1 VFVLTVSDTAGASDL
16 ASVQLLFGSSTG
28 LASACSVT
36 YAAQQNTLSLT
47 SDAGTSVA
55 GSVSPGQA
63 TTASNSQCTLK
74 GTGSSVARS
83 GNTLTLTVNLQ
94 FSGAFAS
101 LGNSATKNVYAKPL
115 TAAGQGPTGG
125 FVTVG
130 TWTVPQTTAGP
141 PAVVSVSP
149 ASGQG
154 SSVSFVLTVSD
165 PAGAGD
171 LSSVQLTVG
180 SSTAL
185 ASVCSVTYIAQQN
198 TFGLTNDAGTG
209 YGGYVSPGQATTIS
223 NSQCTLAGSG
233 SSVQLSGNTLMMTV
247 SLQFSSAFAGAG
259 KGPVKNV
266 YALPVNVA
274 GQGPTAGATL
284 AGTWTIPQLTTN
296 GVPTPVSLTPSSGKG
311 SSQAFALV
319 VSDSAGATDL
329 AAVHLIVSGAAAL
342 TNACWVTYF
351 PPKNSIGLV
360 NDSATAYV
368 GYVTPGQAGTVSN
381 SNCTLSGSGSSVQT
395 SGTLLTLTAN
405 LAFNSNFS
413 TVGSG
418 ATKTVYAYPVS
429 AAGKAP
435 PAIVA
440 MGSWTLP

>member
-1 VFVLTVSDTAGASDL
+1 
-16 ASVQLLFGSSTG
+16 
-28 LASACSVT
+28 
-36 YAAQQNTLSLT
+36 
-47 SDAGTSVA
+47 
-55 GSVSPGQA
+55 
-63 TTASNSQCTLK
+63 
-74 GTGSSVARS
+74 
-83 GNTLTLTVNLQ
+83 
-94 FSGAFAS
+94 
-101 LGNSATKNVYAKPL
+101 
-115 TAAGQGPTGG
+115 
-125 FVTVG
+125 
-130 TWTVPQTTAGP
+130 
-141 PAVVSVSP
+141 
-149 ASGQG
+149 
-154 SSVSFVLTVSD
+154 
-165 PAGAGD
+165 
-171 LSSVQLTVG
+171 
-180 SSTAL
+180 
-185 ASVCSVTYIAQQN
+185 
-198 TFGLTNDAGTG
+198 
-209 YGGYVSPGQATTIS
+209 
-223 NSQCTLAGSG
+223 
-233 SSVQLSGNTLMMTV
+233 VQLSGNTLAMTV

-259 KGPVKNV
+259 NGPVKNV
-266 YALPVNVA
+266 YALAVNVA

-351 PPKNSIGLV
+351 PSKNSIGLV

-368 GYVTPGQAGTVSN
+368 GYVTPGQAAAVSN

-418 ATKTVYAYPVS
+418 ATKTVYGYPVS
-429 AAGKAP
+429 ATGKAP